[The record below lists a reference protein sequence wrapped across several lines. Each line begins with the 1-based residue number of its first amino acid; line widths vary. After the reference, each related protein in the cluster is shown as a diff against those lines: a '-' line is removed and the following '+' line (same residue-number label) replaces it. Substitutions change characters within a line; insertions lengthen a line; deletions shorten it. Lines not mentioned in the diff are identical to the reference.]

1 MPLRGEVMESYHIK
15 NGGFSPFFF
24 FFLSVRV
31 LHIPT
36 AGGIS

>member
-24 FFLSVRV
+24 FLSVRV